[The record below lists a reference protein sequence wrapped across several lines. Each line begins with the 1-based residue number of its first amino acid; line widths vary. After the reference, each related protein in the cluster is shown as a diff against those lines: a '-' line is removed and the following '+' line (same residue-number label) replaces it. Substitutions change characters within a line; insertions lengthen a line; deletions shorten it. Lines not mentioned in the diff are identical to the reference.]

1 MNENPSDD
9 FTSRHAALI
18 AVSIDCII
26 AIDHE
31 GSILEFNPAAERA
44 FGYRRA
50 DLLGKKMV
58 DYIVPPD
65 LRDAHRQGM
74 ARYLATGE
82 AHLLGR
88 RVEIR
93 AQRANGEIF
102 PVELTIV
109 KVQQPGPPVFVAFLR
124 DLTERKRLESIHEL
138 LLGASQILASSL
150 DHEETLKNLS
160 RVVVPAFADWYAVDI
175 VEPNG
180 ELRRLEMAHR
190 DPAKVSLAREL
201 AERFPDDPNQLHGV
215 HHVIR
220 TGKSELLSDI
230 APLIK
235 NAGITDA
242 EHLQLIRQLDLR
254 SAIIVPL
261 RADSRVVG
269 AITLVTSESGRRYT
283 ERDLAVADDLARRAG
298 DAIQKALLFAE
309 VSESRRR
316 LEEQAAELA
325 TQADELEQTAAE
337 LEATVDELRTSNDE
351 IRREKAHAD
360 EARRQADEANQAKSD
375 FLASMSHELRTPLN
389 AIMGYAQLLELGVH
403 GALDT
408 KQREDLRR
416 IDRSAQHLLGLINDI
431 LNFAKIEAGRLEF
444 RLEPVSLASVLSRVK
459 ELIALQAAAKH
470 IRCSFEPVASDVFVC
485 ADEEKLVQVFVN
497 LTSNAVRYTNEGGE
511 LTVTSTVSDS
521 RVVTEV
527 RDTGVGIP
535 ANKLADIFEPFVQVD
550 RGYAANRQGAGLG
563 LAISR
568 ELARG
573 MGGELSVKSEVDKG
587 SVFSVELRRE
597 PAQAVKPRRPQV
609 AQ

>member
-1 MNENPSDD
+1 
-9 FTSRHAALI
+9 
-18 AVSIDCII
+18 
-26 AIDHE
+26 
-31 GSILEFNPAAERA
+31 
-44 FGYRRA
+44 
-50 DLLGKKMV
+50 
-58 DYIVPPD
+58 
-65 LRDAHRQGM
+65 
-74 ARYLATGE
+74 
-82 AHLLGR
+82 
-88 RVEIR
+88 
-93 AQRANGEIF
+93 
-102 PVELTIV
+102 
-109 KVQQPGPPVFVAFLR
+109 
-124 DLTERKRLESIHEL
+124 
-138 LLGASQILASSL
+138 
-150 DHEETLKNLS
+150 
-160 RVVVPAFADWYAVDI
+160 
-175 VEPNG
+175 
-180 ELRRLEMAHR
+180 
-190 DPAKVSLAREL
+190 
-201 AERFPDDPNQLHGV
+201 
-215 HHVIR
+215 
-220 TGKSELLSDI
+220 
-230 APLIK
+230 
-235 NAGITDA
+235 
-242 EHLQLIRQLDLR
+242 
-254 SAIIVPL
+254 
-261 RADSRVVG
+261 
-269 AITLVTSESGRRYT
+269 
-283 ERDLAVADDLARRAG
+283 
-298 DAIQKALLFAE
+298 
-309 VSESRRR
+309 
-316 LEEQAAELA
+316 
-325 TQADELEQTAAE
+325 LEQTAAE